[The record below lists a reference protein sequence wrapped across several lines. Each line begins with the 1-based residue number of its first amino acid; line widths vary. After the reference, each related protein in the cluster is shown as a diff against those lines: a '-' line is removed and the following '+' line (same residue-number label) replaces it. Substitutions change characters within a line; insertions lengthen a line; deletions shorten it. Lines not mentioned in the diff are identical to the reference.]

1 MKTTLIND
9 LMQAVE
15 EYNEVQPNEDFTLDW
30 WDDVIDNLQDR
41 NDEKEIKQIIE
52 LVKTATAELK

>member
-1 MKTTLIND
+1 MGAIEK

-30 WDDVIDNLQDR
+30 WNDVMDTLQDR
-41 NDEKEIKQIIE
+41 NDEKEIETITE
-52 LVKTATAELK
+52 LVKQATKELK